1 MYGCNEAMQ
10 APMVS
15 LQSTAKVNI
24 IIGLCGIL
32 GFRAR
37 DWFRFGDPRQDDLD
51 TRTTSGENALVNKL
65 LVALIAAA
73 FAFASVSALADDKT
87 PTKIT
92 VEEQAK
98 LKAEAADKKA
108 ADVKMTKE
116 EKAAA
121 RKAANIKKRADESR
135 MEKIGDTGSQ
145 LKAAEDTKATTASK
159 MAPAPAKGTLNT
171 PEAEKAMQKQKGQ

>member
-1 MYGCNEAMQ
+1 MGSVEFPGSFA
-10 APMVS
+10 S
-15 LQSTAKVNI
+15 
-24 IIGLCGIL
+24 
-32 GFRAR
+32 
-37 DWFRFGDPRQDDLD
+37 DWFRFGDPWQDDLD
-51 TRTTSGENALVNKL
+51 ARTTSGENVFVNKP
-65 LVALIAAA
+65 LVALIAAGL
-73 FAFASVSALADDKT
+73 AFASVSVFADDKT

-92 VEEQAK
+92 AEDQAK

-108 ADVKMTKE
+108 ADAKMTKE

-145 LKAAEDTKATTASK
+145 LKAAEDTKATAASK
-159 MAPAPAKGTLNT
+159 MAPTPAKGTLNT

>member
-1 MYGCNEAMQ
+1 M
-10 APMVS
+10 
-15 LQSTAKVNI
+15 
-24 IIGLCGIL
+24 
-32 GFRAR
+32 
-37 DWFRFGDPRQDDLD
+37 
-51 TRTTSGENALVNKL
+51 NKL

-92 VEEQAK
+92 VEDQAK
-98 LKAEAADKKA
+98 LKAEAADKRA
-108 ADVKMTKE
+108 ADAKMTKE
-116 EKAAA
+116 EKATA

-145 LKAAEDTKATTASK
+145 LKAAEDTKATAASK
-159 MAPAPAKGTLNT
+159 MAPTPAKGTLNT

>member
-1 MYGCNEAMQ
+1 MQRGC
-10 APMVS
+10 S
-15 LQSTAKVNI
+15 STD
-24 IIGLCGIL
+24 GLVAIYSKSQYNHWAL
-32 GFRAR
+32 
-37 DWFRFGDPRQDDLD
+37 WNSRFPVPPTGSGSV
-51 TRTTSGENALVNKL
+51 TRGKMTWTSGLLSGENVFVNKL

-73 FAFASVSALADDKT
+73 FAFASVSVFADDKT

-92 VEEQAK
+92 AEDQAK

-108 ADVKMTKE
+108 ADAKLTKE

-121 RKAANIKKRADESR
+121 RKAANIKKRADESK

-145 LKAAEDTKATTASK
+145 LKAAEDTKATAASK
-159 MAPAPAKGTLNT
+159 MAPTPAKGTLNT

>member
-1 MYGCNEAMQ
+1 M
-10 APMVS
+10 
-15 LQSTAKVNI
+15 
-24 IIGLCGIL
+24 
-32 GFRAR
+32 GFVEFSGSWSATSSG
-37 DWFRFGDPRQDDLD
+37 FGDPRQDDLD
-51 TRTTSGENALVNKL
+51 ARTTSGENVFVNKL

-73 FAFASVSALADDKT
+73 FAFASVSVFGDDKT

-92 VEEQAK
+92 ADEQAK

-108 ADVKMTKE
+108 ANAKMTKE

-121 RKAANIKKRADESR
+121 RKAANAKKRADEST

-145 LKAAEDTKATTASK
+145 LKAAEDTKATATSK
-159 MAPAPAKGTLNT
+159 MAPTPAKGTLNT

>member
-1 MYGCNEAMQ
+1 
-10 APMVS
+10 
-15 LQSTAKVNI
+15 
-24 IIGLCGIL
+24 
-32 GFRAR
+32 
-37 DWFRFGDPRQDDLD
+37 
-51 TRTTSGENALVNKL
+51 
-65 LVALIAAA
+65 
-73 FAFASVSALADDKT
+73 
-87 PTKIT
+87 
-92 VEEQAK
+92 
-98 LKAEAADKKA
+98 
-108 ADVKMTKE
+108 MTKE